1 MRAVLF
7 PLLDLFADE
16 LEADGRFEHGDAEI
30 IADRLCH
37 ARRNEGLDDGGV
49 LGQRVLL
56 LEAGEDIVEQ
66 QNAHLIA
73 RKRDELALVVLD
85 GDAEAVG
92 VGVGAEHDVR
102 LDLVRKVDAH
112 RERLLEFGVGHLDGR
127 KLGILDGLF
136 LDDGHVDAQLL
147 QNGHDGHIAAAVDG
161 GIDELQILPALF
173 DRLFG
178 EGELGKFLNV
188 RLVHFLGDALYK
200 RALVVPRDG
209 EIIFDLL
216 DVLDDDGGRLGG
228 HLRAV
233 LAVHLIAV
241 VFLGV
246 VRRRD
251 HDARDGL

>member
-1 MRAVLF
+1 M
-7 PLLDLFADE
+7 
-16 LEADGRFEHGDAEI
+16 
-30 IADRLCH
+30 
-37 ARRNEGLDDGGV
+37 NSGLGT
-49 LGQRVLL
+49 LT
-56 LEAGEDIVEQ
+56 VE
-66 QNAHLIA
+66 NS
-73 RKRDELALVVLD
+73 VS
-85 GDAEAVG
+85 
-92 VGVGAEHDVR
+92 
-102 LDLVRKVDAH
+102 
-112 RERLLEFGVGHLDGR
+112 
-127 KLGILDGLF
+127 
-136 LDDGHVDAQLL
+136 AQLF

-178 EGELGKFLNV
+178 EGELGKLLNV
-188 RLVHFLGDALYK
+188 RLVHFLGDALNE

-216 DVLDDDGGRLGG
+216 DVLDDDGGRLGR